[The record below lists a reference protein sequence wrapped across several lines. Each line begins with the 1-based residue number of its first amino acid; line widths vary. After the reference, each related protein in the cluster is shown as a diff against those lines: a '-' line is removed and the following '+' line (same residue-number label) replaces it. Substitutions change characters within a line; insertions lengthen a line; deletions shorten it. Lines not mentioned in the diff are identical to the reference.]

1 MGVGAG
7 YKITSKDI
15 YVEGRVTKAAIV
27 GKDYLGDPLIL
38 CDCDMK
44 GKIGSLRASSY
55 YYSTEEIEDTDFVVK
70 KALITYNN
78 YYDIS
83 AEKLVNSLDELTEI
97 VLDDLNDGSIDFIY
111 GGGWTHTTWDG
122 SICSLEDSLK
132 NAKRTDYNYFYI
144 DNANFVAAIEAKVT
158 DERIIKY
165 VDKAVQGENFDT
177 QYIVYDED
185 SDLVDEYDTEEEA
198 VKECREHGVGS
209 YVEKVNYYYNAD
221 GEFDLDDFESE
232 REVIYEKD
240 DVDESLNEADE
251 IENDADEQEQTAPST
266 IKLRTW
272 YVDAFPNDEAGYEI
286 NEEATFDDLLKAI
299 NDGAD
304 VYEVIGVKDSIIRE
318 RLFDKLSDITGISYD
333 DLYEKWYSSANKGK
347 E

>member
-1 MGVGAG
+1 MGAGAG

-15 YVEGRVTKAAIV
+15 YVEGRVTKAEVV

-55 YYSTEEIEDTDFVVK
+55 MYSTEEIEDVDFVVK
-70 KALITYNN
+70 KALLTYTN

-83 AEKLVNSLDELTEI
+83 AEKLVNDLDALTDI
-97 VLDDLNDGSIDFIY
+97 VIDDLNGGSIDFIY
-111 GGGWTHTTWDG
+111 GGGWSHTTWDG
-122 SICSLEDSLK
+122 SICSVEDSLK
-132 NAKRTDYNYFYI
+132 NANRTDYNYFYV

-158 DERIIKY
+158 DEETIKY
-165 VDKAVQGENFDT
+165 VDKAVTGDNIRVSYVVLD
-177 QYIVYDED
+177 YED
-185 SDLVDEYDTEEEA
+185 SVIEVFDNEDDAKDFCDGLDYHAIVERWEEE
-198 VKECREHGVGS
+198 VSKNG
-209 YVEKVNYYYNAD
+209 
-221 GEFDLDDFESE
+221 
-232 REVIYEKD
+232 
-240 DVDESLNEADE
+240 DVDFATEPEYVYENDKYIEESLNEADE
-251 IENDADEQEQTAPST
+251 IEIEADEQEQTAPTT

-272 YVDAFPNDEAGYEI
+272 YVDAFPNDELGYEI

-304 VYEVIGVKDSIIRE
+304 VYEVIGVKDSVVRE

-333 DLYEKWYSSANKGK
+333 DLYEKWYNSANKGK